1 MPATNTEPFCSL
13 KVYVPVLIRMS
24 RTHSPLRHLYPDTL
38 VRLTIQRWPSPK
50 KKMPYHPPY
59 VPGEQS
65 SSHASAAHNKSI
77 DERLVMTVQL
87 ESDWEKTRQ
96 GEREMGLICRLY
108 CKFRKHFCTL
118 HFFLVFYF
126 IHQIRYPSLIF
137 CSSTAEETSKNSW
150 YRGDTLLS
158 FLPLFSHHFSF
169 ALYSV

>member
-38 VRLTIQRWPSPK
+38 VRLSIQRRPSPK

-96 GEREMGLICRLY
+96 GEREMGLICRLD
-108 CKFRKHFCTL
+108 L
-118 HFFLVFYF
+118 LDF

-137 CSSTAEETSKNSW
+137 CSCTAEETSKNSW

-158 FLPLFSHHFSF
+158 CLPLFSHHFSF